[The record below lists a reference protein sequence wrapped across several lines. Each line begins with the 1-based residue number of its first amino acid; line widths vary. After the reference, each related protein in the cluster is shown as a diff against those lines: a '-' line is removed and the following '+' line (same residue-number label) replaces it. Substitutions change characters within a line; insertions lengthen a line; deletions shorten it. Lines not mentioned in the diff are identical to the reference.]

1 MITVYGA
8 DWCED
13 TRRAMRHLRRLGVA
27 HHYVNIDED
36 AAGLQTARA
45 LNGGERRTPVIDLG
59 VGGKPLVEPENSVL
73 TEALV
78 ELEMLTQEDV
88 QERVAIQNVGD
99 AERALR
105 TGAGAALWL
114 ASGLAP
120 RPLRR
125 PLRTVAVVAAATG
138 VLGWCPFYHSA
149 GVTSL
154 DGPADHPDEATRDRW
169 LASRRQ
175 PAAAVDPR
183 PDVLTDI
190 HSHSAR

>member
-13 TRRAMRHLRRLGVA
+13 TRRATRHLRRLGVA
-27 HHYVNIDED
+27 HHYINIDED
-36 AAGLQTARA
+36 ADALRTAKA
-45 LNGGERRTPVIDLG
+45 LNGGERRTPVIDLD
-59 VGGKPLVEPENSVL
+59 VGGNPLIEPSNSVL

-105 TGAGAALWL
+105 TGTGAALWL
-114 ASGLAP
+114 ASGVAP

-125 PLRTVAVVAAATG
+125 PLRVAAAFAAATG

-175 PAAAVDPR
+175 PAAETDPQ
-183 PDVLTDI
+183 PDVRAGV
-190 HSHSAR
+190 SSESPR